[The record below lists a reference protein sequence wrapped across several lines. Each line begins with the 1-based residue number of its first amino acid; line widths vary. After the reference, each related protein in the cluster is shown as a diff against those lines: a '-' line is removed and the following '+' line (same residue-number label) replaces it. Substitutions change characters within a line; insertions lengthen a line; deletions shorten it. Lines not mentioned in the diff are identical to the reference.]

1 MAGRSVDRVDEG
13 ILKSLGRL
21 QAAGAP
27 VGRAHATK
35 RTIDVM
41 LRSLHSQF
49 AQVNALLLSVK
60 CVHVSVRLAAHVD
73 L

>member
-1 MAGRSVDRVDEG
+1 MKLDVSALRVVSQAVAKVMAGRSVDRVDEG

-21 QAAGAP
+21 QAAGAS

-41 LRSLHSQF
+41 LRSFHSQF
-49 AQVNALLLSVK
+49 PQVNAL
-60 CVHVSVRLAAHVD
+60 
-73 L
+73 